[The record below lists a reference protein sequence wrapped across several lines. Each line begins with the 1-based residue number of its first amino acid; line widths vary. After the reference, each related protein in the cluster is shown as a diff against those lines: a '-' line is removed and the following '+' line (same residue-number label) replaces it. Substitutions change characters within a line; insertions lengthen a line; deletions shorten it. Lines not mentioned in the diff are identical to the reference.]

1 MGKPFT
7 AEQDEW
13 LRKHHSPDRICRDLT
28 DEYNAFWGE
37 NRTLDTM
44 KHHCKKLGLVQRKN
58 QRFTPEQDAWLIERQ
73 RQYSIHDLTQLFN
86 QTFDIDRSEQ
96 VIKVHCNRVLG
107 TRFRNDKSQEG
118 MPIGSETI
126 RGGFIWVK
134 VSNTAKCSNSAYKN
148 WKQKSHIVWEQ
159 HYGCMPPKGHTII
172 FLDGNRQNCDIN
184 NLYAVSGKVLREM
197 SKKSW
202 WRSDPEFT
210 LTAIRWCE
218 LHYAIK
224 GVINSGCQ

>member
-1 MGKPFT
+1 MGKAFT

-13 LRKHHSPDRICRDLT
+13 LRKHHSPKRIIREFT

-37 NRTLDTM
+37 NRSIDTM
-44 KHHCKKLGLVQRKN
+44 KHHCKNLGLIQRKN

-73 RQYSIHDLTQLFN
+73 RRYSIHDLTELFN

-96 VIKVHCNRVLG
+96 VIKVHCNRELG
-107 TRFRNDKSQEG
+107 IRFRNDKSQEG

-126 RGGFIWVK
+126 RGGFLWVK
-134 VSNTAKCSNSAYKN
+134 VSNTAKGANASWVN
-148 WKQKSHIVWEQ
+148 WRQKSHIVWEQ
-159 HYGCMPPKGHTII
+159 HYGSLPPDGYTIV
-172 FLDGNRQNCDIN
+172 FLDRNKQNCNIK

-202 WRSDPEFT
+202 WNDSPELT
-210 LTAIRWCE
+210 LAAIKWCE
-218 LHYAIK
+218 LHFALK
-224 GVINSGCQ
+224 EVGKRD